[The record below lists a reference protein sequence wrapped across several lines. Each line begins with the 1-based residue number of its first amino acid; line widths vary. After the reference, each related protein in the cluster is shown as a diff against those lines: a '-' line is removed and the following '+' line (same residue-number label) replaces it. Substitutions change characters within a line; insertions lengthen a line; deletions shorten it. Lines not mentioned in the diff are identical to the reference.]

1 MKLVCASVFAMM
13 LWTGASAQAG
23 ACADL
28 MNSARSALS
37 MEGLDE
43 TTRSQLEELLRAAQ
57 SGDPSQC
64 EKATG
69 SIFQS
74 SPEGEKAPTVYRC
87 KDSEKTV

>member
-1 MKLVCASVFAMM
+1 MKLVF
-13 LWTGASAQAG
+13 ASAVAVVMWSGAAQADS
-23 ACADL
+23 CSDL
-28 MNSARSALS
+28 MSSARSALS

-43 TTRSQLEELLRAAQ
+43 TTRMQLNDLLRAAQ

-74 SPEGEKAPTVYRC
+74 SPEGEKAPAIHRC
-87 KDSEKTV
+87 NESEKTV